1 MFARLLAAAA
11 AVVLLGTSAFADA
24 VGKYSIRGTNPGDGK
39 PYSGEVTVTKTGETC
54 RVVWLIG
61 SDPYTG
67 TGIGSDDFLAVSY
80 RSAAKPAWRCTAA
93 SPTANGTASGPTPA
107 AARSEPTSGRRA
119 NTYTRRYFLT

>member
-39 PYSGEVTVTKTGETC
+39 PYSGEVTVTKTGETF

-93 SPTANGTASGPTPA
+93 SPTANGTDLDLRRRPPDRNRRLDA
-107 AARSEPTSGRRA
+107 AL
-119 NTYTRRYFLT
+119 TRTHGAIS